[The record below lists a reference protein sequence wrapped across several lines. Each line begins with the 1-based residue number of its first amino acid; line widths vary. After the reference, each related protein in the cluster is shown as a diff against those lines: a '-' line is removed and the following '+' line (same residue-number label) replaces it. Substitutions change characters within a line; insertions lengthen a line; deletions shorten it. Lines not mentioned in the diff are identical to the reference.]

1 MKIQINPR
9 SLLNLE
15 HICEVL
21 YKLHPSVLNFLVK
34 IERDLGPILG
44 FIDMKNL
51 TLEQKKILDRI
62 YKGVDYLKEPE
73 EPKELIKI
81 KDKFKKTNIILVLIS

>member
-34 IERDLGPILG
+34 MERSLGPVLG

-51 TLEQKKILDRI
+51 TLEQKKGGRLL
-62 YKGVDYLKEPE
+62 KG
-73 EPKELIKI
+73 
-81 KDKFKKTNIILVLIS
+81 T

>member
-1 MKIQINPR
+1 MRIQINPH

-21 YKLHPSVLNFLVK
+21 YKLHPNVLNFLVK
-34 IERDLGPILG
+34 MERNLGVILG

-51 TLEQKKILDRI
+51 TLEQKK
-62 YKGVDYLKEPE
+62 
-73 EPKELIKI
+73 
-81 KDKFKKTNIILVLIS
+81 N